1 MLPLL
6 VRRAATAL
14 VMILVASALAFAAVS
29 AAPGNVAA
37 MIARRIAGPAATA
50 ELVEKVAEELGLND
64 PLPVRYA
71 NWLQNAVRGDFGV
84 SLRTGR
90 PIAQEF
96 SHRLPITATLMLW
109 GGVMVLFISLSAGI
123 AGAVSNGGILDR
135 ALRPL
140 AMTAAS
146 TPDFFVAAL
155 LVLLFSVALG
165 WLSAFGGGSFRSWIM
180 PGIAVSL
187 APGVVL
193 SRILRV
199 SLQDAM
205 SQPSA
210 TTGLAKGFT
219 RSGVLLREA
228 LPNVAVPYLTTFGV
242 QFTLLMIGAIVVETV
257 FALPGVGAFF
267 VEVIHFRDFIG
278 MQAVLLLFISFSV
291 CVNFAVDVTC
301 MLIDPR
307 LRQARDG

>member
-6 VRRAATAL
+6 VRRAAIAL
-14 VMILVASALAFAAVS
+14 AMILAASALAFAAVS

-71 NWLQNAVRGDFGV
+71 NWLQNAILGDFGV

-96 SHRLPITATLMLW
+96 ANRLPITATLMLW
-109 GGVMVLFISLSAGI
+109 GAVMVLLISLAAGI
-123 AGAVSNGGILDR
+123 AGAISNGGILDR
-135 ALRPL
+135 TLRPL
-140 AMTAAS
+140 ALTGAS
-146 TPDFFVAAL
+146 TPDFFLAAL

-180 PGIAVSL
+180 PGIALSL
-187 APGVVL
+187 APGAVL

-210 TTGLAKGFT
+210 TTGLAKGLT

-228 LPNVAVPYLTTFGV
+228 LPNVAVPYLTTFGI
-242 QFTLLMIGAIVVETV
+242 QCTLLLIGSIVVETV
-257 FALPGVGAFF
+257 FALHGVGAFF

-291 CVNFAVDVTC
+291 CVNFAVDATC
-301 MLIDPR
+301 MLLDPR
-307 LRQARDG
+307 LRRARDA